1 MQIEVS
7 NGEIVDKF
15 TILFIKKYKITD
27 ESKLKNI
34 NNEIDALGK
43 AMYLINPDVETCLNL
58 KKINES
64 LWDVEDELRL
74 CEQQERFD
82 DYFITLAR
90 SVYKLND
97 ERAAI
102 KKSINIIIKNIQR
115 YPFRYCFVYD
125 TTIDKFKKYYSKEKE
140 FNSYIELRSFLG
152 IKKDLKEIVITKP
165 LKKIA
170 KKYLTKVFQKR
181 FPTGFLFAKLSLLN
195 FKWKPMYK
203 MCCQLST
210 FINRYLYFN
219 SKN

>member
-97 ERAAI
+97 ERASI
-102 KKSINIIIKNIQR
+102 KKLIN
-115 YPFRYCFVYD
+115 
-125 TTIDKFKKYYSKEKE
+125 
-140 FNSYIELRSFLG
+140 
-152 IKKDLKEIVITKP
+152 
-165 LKKIA
+165 
-170 KKYLTKVFQKR
+170 
-181 FPTGFLFAKLSLLN
+181 
-195 FKWKPMYK
+195 
-203 MCCQLST
+203 LST
-210 FINRYLYFN
+210 GSTLVEEKSY
-219 SKN
+219 

>member
-1 MQIEVS
+1 MHIEVS

-34 NNEIDALGK
+34 NNEIDALGE
-43 AMYLINPDVETCLNL
+43 AMFFINPDMETYLNL

-64 LWDVEDELRL
+64 LWDVEDEVRL

-102 KKSINIIIKNIQR
+102 KKKINI
-115 YPFRYCFVYD
+115 D
-125 TTIDKFKKYYSKEKE
+125 TNSQLTEEK
-140 FNSYIELRSFLG
+140 SY
-152 IKKDLKEIVITKP
+152 
-165 LKKIA
+165 
-170 KKYLTKVFQKR
+170 
-181 FPTGFLFAKLSLLN
+181 N
-195 FKWKPMYK
+195 
-203 MCCQLST
+203 
-210 FINRYLYFN
+210 
-219 SKN
+219 